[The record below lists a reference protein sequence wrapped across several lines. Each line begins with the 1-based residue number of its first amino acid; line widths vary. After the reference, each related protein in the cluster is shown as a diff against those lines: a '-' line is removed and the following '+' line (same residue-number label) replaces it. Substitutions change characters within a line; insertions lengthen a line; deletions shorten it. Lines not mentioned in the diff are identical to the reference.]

1 MATRV
6 PLAGSWLIDTIE
18 LLTVHTYIE
27 NEVMYPRVRDL
38 LPVLEDDILE
48 SYEEHHVADVL
59 VMELA
64 SMNADDE
71 RFNAKTNVLIE
82 NVTHHMKEEE
92 EDWFPK
98 GWAGLGRKELQ
109 ELGQELLDAKKKAP
123 HRPSAPS
130 ALKKA
135 VWTPS
140 SRDDGERTAQT
151 AKCRTRGLRGRGRR
165 GQMPSGSNPA
175 TTALTELSRGSWI
188 YVVRRSVI
196 RLVDDGCG
204 DKAAALTYYSVLSI
218 FPALIAVVSLVG
230 LVGEGPRTV
239 QTLLDIVGQIGADSA
254 VNTVEGPLTTI
265 SEARRAAGFALIFG
279 LVGALWSAS
288 AYVGAFGRSVNE
300 IYGVEEGRPF
310 WKLRPY
316 QILITVVVLALTT
329 FVVLGLVM
337 SGPLVAAI
345 GETLQTGSAGCWRG
359 ESSVGRES
367 SRRKSSSSGCSTT
380 RPPM

>member
-1 MATRV
+1 
-6 PLAGSWLIDTIE
+6 
-18 LLTVHTYIE
+18 
-27 NEVMYPRVRDL
+27 
-38 LPVLEDDILE
+38 
-48 SYEEHHVADVL
+48 
-59 VMELA
+59 
-64 SMNADDE
+64 
-71 RFNAKTNVLIE
+71 
-82 NVTHHMKEEE
+82 
-92 EDWFPK
+92 
-98 GWAGLGRKELQ
+98 
-109 ELGQELLDAKKKAP
+109 
-123 HRPSAPS
+123 
-130 ALKKA
+130 
-135 VWTPS
+135 
-140 SRDDGERTAQT
+140 
-151 AKCRTRGLRGRGRR
+151 
-165 GQMPSGSNPA
+165 MPSGSDPA

-345 GETLQTGSAGCWRG
+345 GETLQTGSTGMLAWRIIRWPGILTAQVIIVGVLYYATPNVRHSKFRWIGVGAATAILVWLAGSLLFGLYVANFASYNKVYGSLAGVVVFLLWLWITNLALLLGAEVNAETER
-359 ESSVGRES
+359 VRELHAGLPAEEDLQLELRDVTGIEKMTEKRRRD
-367 SRRKSSSSGCSTT
+367 RRKARELRRQSRKS
-380 RPPM
+380 